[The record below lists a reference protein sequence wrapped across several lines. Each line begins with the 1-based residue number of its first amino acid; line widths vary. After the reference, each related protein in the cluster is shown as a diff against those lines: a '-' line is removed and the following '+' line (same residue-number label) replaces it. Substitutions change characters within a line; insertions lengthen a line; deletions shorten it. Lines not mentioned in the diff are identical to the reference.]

1 MGGSFVSD
9 LMFIGSCWVGL
20 MGPDGGV
27 GRLDVDG
34 EAGQPWVVLR
44 DV

>member
-1 MGGSFVSD
+1 MGGSFVSY